1 MTIEDLIHS
10 KSVKSDVEKSTHAFQ
25 QASSKVANILE
36 ELATLLN
43 KFRSEEYYLR

>member
-10 KSVKSDVEKSTHAFQ
+10 KSIKSDVEKSTHAFQ
-25 QASSKVANILE
+25 QTSNKVANILE

-43 KFRSEEYYLR
+43 KCRSAYYLR